1 MGRASAERA
10 QLDADPGWDYCAV
23 FHRAIELIGRRWNG
37 VIVRAL
43 LAGGQRFSDVR
54 AAVPG
59 LSDRL
64 LAERLRELEREGV
77 VTRSCPSSAA
87 GARYSLTAKGQAL
100 APVLDAVSSW
110 AAIWVETGAAG
121 PATGNAAVSHGNAD
135 RGSEQA
141 ADGPRA
147 CGHARERYGHAA
159 AGAQLA
165 ADSLYSWEMAPA
177 VTAPLS
183 PGT

>member
-1 MGRASAERA
+1 MSRSQPGTGRASVEPAR
-10 QLDADPGWDYCAV
+10 LDADHGSSYCAV

-77 VTRSCPSSAA
+77 VTRACPSSSG

-110 AAIWVETGAAG
+110 AATWVEAG
-121 PATGNAAVSHGNAD
+121 EAISGDGRD
-135 RGSEQA
+135 RRRGIPGRAPGVGSS
-141 ADGPRA
+141 GRSRP
-147 CGHARERYGHAA
+147 
-159 AGAQLA
+159 
-165 ADSLYSWEMAPA
+165 S
-177 VTAPLS
+177 
-183 PGT
+183 

>member
-1 MGRASAERA
+1 MSSSGPTTGRVSVERA
-10 QLDADPGWDYCAV
+10 PLDADRGSEYCAV

-43 LAGGQRFSDVR
+43 LAGGHRFSDVR

-77 VTRSCPSSAA
+77 VTRSLPSSA
-87 GARYSLTAKGQAL
+87 GGSCYSLTAKGRAL

-110 AAIWVETGAAG
+110 AAAWVATGGAESGDGEAAG
-121 PATGNAAVSHGNAD
+121 SRRKVD
-135 RGSEQA
+135 RGSGQA
-141 ADGPRA
+141 TDEELTRGSRK
-147 CGHARERYGHAA
+147 
-159 AGAQLA
+159 
-165 ADSLYSWEMAPA
+165 
-177 VTAPLS
+177 PLED
-183 PGT
+183 PT

>member
-1 MGRASAERA
+1 MSRSGPRTGRSSVERA
-10 QLDADPGWDYCAV
+10 QLDADHGSSYCAV

-77 VTRSCPSSAA
+77 VTRACSSSAG

-110 AAIWVETGAAG
+110 AATWVEAG
-121 PATGNAAVSHGNAD
+121 EATSGDGRD
-135 RGSEQA
+135 RARPGGIAGRVPSVGSS
-141 ADGPRA
+141 GR
-147 CGHARERYGHAA
+147 
-159 AGAQLA
+159 
-165 ADSLYSWEMAPA
+165 S
-177 VTAPLS
+177 S
-183 PGT
+183 PT

>member
-1 MGRASAERA
+1 MSRSEVRTRHELADRAA
-10 QLDADPGWDYCAV
+10 LDADHGSSYCAV

-64 LAERLRELEREGV
+64 LAERLRELEHEGV
-77 VTRSCPSSAA
+77 VTRACPSSTG

-110 AAIWVETGAAG
+110 AATWVEPGEATSGDGRDRTHSGGGIPGRVPSVGSSADHG
-121 PATGNAAVSHGNAD
+121 PPDRPATG
-135 RGSEQA
+135 R
-141 ADGPRA
+141 
-147 CGHARERYGHAA
+147 
-159 AGAQLA
+159 
-165 ADSLYSWEMAPA
+165 
-177 VTAPLS
+177 
-183 PGT
+183 

>member
-1 MGRASAERA
+1 MSRAEVRTRQDLADRA
-10 QLDADPGWDYCAV
+10 ALDADHGSGYCAV

-37 VIVRAL
+37 VIIRTL

-54 AAVPG
+54 AGVPG

-77 VTRSCPSSAA
+77 VTRACPSSAG

-110 AAIWVETGAAG
+110 AATWVEAG
-121 PATGNAAVSHGNAD
+121 ETTAGDGRD
-135 RGSEQA
+135 RARPGGIPGRVPGVGSS
-141 ADGPRA
+141 GR
-147 CGHARERYGHAA
+147 
-159 AGAQLA
+159 
-165 ADSLYSWEMAPA
+165 S
-177 VTAPLS
+177 S
-183 PGT
+183 PI

>member
-1 MGRASAERA
+1 MSSSGPTTGRVSVERA
-10 QLDADPGWDYCAV
+10 PLDADRGSEYCAV

-64 LAERLRELEREGV
+64 LAERLRQLEREGV
-77 VTRSCPSSAA
+77 VTRSWPPSAS
-87 GARYSLTAKGQAL
+87 GSCYSLTAKGQAL

-110 AAIWVETGAAG
+110 AATWTDTGAAESGVLPGARRTG
-121 PATGNAAVSHGNAD
+121 P
-135 RGSEQA
+135 GS
-141 ADGPRA
+141 
-147 CGHARERYGHAA
+147 ARR
-159 AGAQLA
+159 
-165 ADSLYSWEMAPA
+165 
-177 VTAPLS
+177 
-183 PGT
+183 

>member
-1 MGRASAERA
+1 MGSSGPRTGRATVEGAP
-10 QLDADPGWDYCAV
+10 LGADRTSDYCAV

-43 LAGGQRFSDVR
+43 LAGERRFSDVR

-77 VTRSCPSSAA
+77 VTRSQPSSA
-87 GARYSLTAKGQAL
+87 GGSCYSLTAKGRDL

-110 AAIWVETGAAG
+110 AATWVATDGAEAG
-121 PATGNAAVSHGNAD
+121 
-135 RGSEQA
+135 
-141 ADGPRA
+141 DGR
-147 CGHARERYGHAA
+147 
-159 AGAQLA
+159 
-165 ADSLYSWEMAPA
+165 DSGEP
-177 VTAPLS
+177 PLR
-183 PGT
+183 